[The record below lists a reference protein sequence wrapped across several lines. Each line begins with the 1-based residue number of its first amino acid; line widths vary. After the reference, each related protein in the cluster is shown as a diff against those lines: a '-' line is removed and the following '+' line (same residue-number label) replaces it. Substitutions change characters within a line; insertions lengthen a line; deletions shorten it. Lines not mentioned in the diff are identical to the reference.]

1 MKKEI
6 IIIFVIIV
14 TIVIAHVT
22 SQIYVQNYFNSI
34 SAEISKIEEKLF
46 DENHDN
52 KELMDD
58 MANLQK
64 KWKDKYDF
72 FACFIEHDELEKVQ
86 IQLISM
92 EANIKVEDYE
102 KTIDEAEKC
111 KFILRHIEEKDS
123 LKIVNVL

>member
-6 IIIFVIIV
+6 IIIFIIVV

-22 SQIYVQNYFNSI
+22 SQIYVQNYFDSI
-34 SAEISKIEEKLF
+34 SAEISKIEEKLV
-46 DENHDN
+46 DENYDN
-52 KELMDD
+52 QELMDD
-58 MANLQK
+58 MANIQK

-92 EANIKVEDYE
+92 EANIKVKDYE
-102 KTIDEAEKC
+102 KGIDEAEKC
-111 KFILRHIEEKDS
+111 KFILKHIEEKDS
-123 LKIVNVL
+123 FKIVNVF